1 MKKLLSNGTLLLFT
15 LIAVLLLSD
24 LLKHYGAAITNEI
37 SPRGIISFEL
47 ATSKEAGLKIMDS
60 WGPPGIAAA
69 KRQTSFDFL
78 FIVAYTLL
86 ACMLVH
92 YATSRMEKRPERWL
106 KTGITLALVAGVMD
120 VTENIFILQA
130 LYNPDGYVPAGV
142 FIPAYIKF
150 GLLLITG
157 IFVAYRSLR
166 ILSHGLFVI
175 LQNTWIF
182 RIVFIGL
189 IFTFLILW
197 GMDQGQDLLLSIN
210 SHPIGPAISLVMIS
224 LFAVANW
231 YFPKYYD
238 TVNRRTFTLR
248 NVFFGKWD
256 YEVPQYTGKTYTG
269 RLLGAFS
276 LMLPGACIL
285 NAMQVFRITYWLDFL
300 NPFTIIVIMMILYY
314 MILKNDWFCSR
325 MLVTVI
331 AIIAIGIVFSFGFMP
346 ENNQP
351 YFLAFFAFDFFLL
364 SFTFLLYTNIRK
376 GVNQQVITPYI
387 MFTLLAVTLFFFLAN
402 LSPTS
407 FAFTSERRFLTL
419 PIVFSG
425 IIFYVFFFS
434 MLLIAGKRYKIQFIT
449 FLLAGALLIGMA
461 SDNEYHRIR
470 FLETAEEQPPAPQPE
485 YDSLHRYARQWLA
498 TRRTEIAEYNRHYGR
513 PYPVFIINAYGGGI
527 RAAAWTSKVVHAI
540 DTALITAMGR
550 NGQGP
555 AALKYDFEH
564 YVFAYSGASGG
575 TIGAS
580 VLCAQRY
587 HELKSQEF
595 APADYNSFYKNDFLT
610 PVLIPLLGRDIWFS
624 FLGGKVIDDRGR
636 IQERTWEHHAARQLH
651 FDYGRPLRDYWYDK
665 DQLVKYE
672 IPLLFAN
679 TYDIDQGLKAIAAP
693 VLLSA
698 TDFPVAFRI
707 NDDLAL
713 SYSNARRMR
722 LSTAAFLSARF
733 PYISP
738 EAKYDGNHH
747 FLDGGLKENSGA
759 ETAGEIRRCLEAA
772 TQLPGGG
779 RDSSIQFYMLSLPNA
794 IKETDTIKKAKNV
807 FELTAPLTALMNNWV
822 GNTYKADSVNAML
835 QHKYGYIYQVIRPV
849 EPPKNST
856 MIPVLPLGWQISNLA
871 LDYIDASIRHPE
883 NKRKIDAL
891 VNRIC
896 YRKDTMQLAQH
907 QRIYTRTKALP
918 GAD

>member
-1 MKKLLSNGTLLLFT
+1 MKRQLSNGTLLLFS

-24 LLKHYGAAITNEI
+24 LLKHFGASITNEI
-37 SPRGIISFEL
+37 SPGGIISFEL
-47 ATSKEAGLKIMDS
+47 TANKATGLKMMDS
-60 WGPPGIAAA
+60 WGQAGIAAA
-69 KRQTSFDFL
+69 KRQTYFDYL
-78 FIVAYTLL
+78 FIIAYTLL
-86 ACMLVH
+86 ACMLV
-92 YATSRMEKRPERWL
+92 YQASCKMGKRPERWI
-106 KTGITLALVAGVMD
+106 KTGIILAVTAGAMD
-120 VTENIFILQA
+120 AIENVFILKA
-130 LYNPDGYVPAGV
+130 LYDPGGYLPAGV

-150 GLLLITG
+150 GLLLIIG
-157 IFVAYRSLR
+157 IFVVYRSLR
-166 ILSHGLFVI
+166 LLSHGLFVI
-175 LQNTWIF
+175 LQNIWVF
-182 RIVFIGL
+182 RIVLTGL

-210 SHPIGPAISLVMIS
+210 SHPIGPAISLVIIS

-238 TVNRRTFTLR
+238 TADRKTFTLR
-248 NVFFGKWD
+248 RIFFGKWD

-269 RLLGAFS
+269 RLLGALSF
-276 LMLPGACIL
+276 LLPGACIL

-300 NPFTIIVIMMILYY
+300 NPFTIIVVMMILYY
-314 MILKNDWFCSR
+314 MILKNDWFCNR
-325 MLVTVI
+325 TLVAII
-331 AIIAIGIVFSFGFMP
+331 AIIAVAVVFSFGFIR

-376 GVNQQVITPYI
+376 GVNQQVITPYV

-425 IIFYVFFFS
+425 IIFYTFFFS
-434 MLLIAGKRYKIQFIT
+434 MLLIAGMRYKIQFIT
-449 FLLAGALLIGMA
+449 FLLAGALLAALA
-461 SDNEYHRIR
+461 SNNNYHRIR
-470 FLETAEEQPPAPQPE
+470 FLEPVNGQSAASRPQ
-485 YDSLHRYARQWLA
+485 YDSLHRYAQQWLA
-498 TRRTEIAEYNRHYGR
+498 VRRAEIADYNRTYGR

-527 RAAAWTSKVVHAI
+527 RAAAWTSKVVHSI

-555 AALKYDFEH
+555 NAVKYDFEH

-587 HELKSQEF
+587 HELKSHDI
-595 APADYNSFYKNDFLT
+595 APADHDSFYKNDFLT
-610 PVLIPLLGRDIWFS
+610 PILISLLGRDIWFS
-624 FLGGKVIDDRGR
+624 FLGAKILDDRGR
-636 IQERTWEHHAARQLH
+636 VQEATWEHHARRQSNFNYSL
-651 FDYGRPLRDYWYDK
+651 PLRDYWYDN
-665 DQLVKYE
+665 DPAVRYE

-679 TYDIDQGLKAIAAP
+679 TYDIDQGIKAITAP
-693 VLLSA
+693 VLLSPE
-698 TDFPVAFRI
+698 DFPVAFRI
-707 NDDLAL
+707 NDDISRSAD
-713 SYSNARRMR
+713 STRQMR

-759 ETAGEIRRCLEAA
+759 ETAGEIRRCLETASL
-772 TQLPGGG
+772 LPGGT

-794 IKETDTIKKAKNV
+794 IKETDTIKKAKSV

-835 QHKYGYIYQVIRPV
+835 QHKYGYIYQVIRPA
-849 EPPKNST
+849 EPPKGSR
-856 MIPVLPLGWQISNLA
+856 MIPVLPLGWQISDLA
-871 LDYIDASIRHPE
+871 LKYMDSSIRAPE
-883 NKRKIDAL
+883 NRRKIDFL

-896 YRKDTMQLAQH
+896 YRRDTIQLAH
-907 QRIYTRTKALP
+907 K
-918 GAD
+918 